1 MPENSVVLFTD
12 GTVSLDVPVS
22 PERDT
27 VWLNRNQMA
36 QLFERDVKTIGKHIN
51 NAMAEE
57 LNDLDDTQ
65 ENPTVAKF
73 ATVQNEGGR
82 RVERS
87 IEYYSLDVII
97 SVGYRVKSKRGI
109 AFRRWANSV
118 LKEYVLKGYAAN
130 KQRLN
135 QLNQVITIISRS
147 DNQEIAGISSV
158 LERFVRGLDMLDRYD
173 HESLQKPQGKEGQK
187 AGKGW
192 RLTYEEGIRIIG
204 SLKFGD
210 ESELFGNE
218 KDNSFKSAINAI
230 YQGFDGKDLYPT
242 DQEKAAHLLYFLVK
256 NHAFFDGN
264 KRIAA
269 ALFVHFLDKNGLLYT
284 ANGRMVIDNN
294 ALAAMTLMIA
304 LSRPEE
310 KDTMCLLVT
319 NMLENN

>member
-1 MPENSVVLFTD
+1 MQENTIILFTD
-12 GTVSLDVPVS
+12 GPISLDVPIS
-22 PERDT
+22 PEKDT
-27 VWLNRNQMA
+27 VWLTANQMA
-36 QLFERDVKTIGKHIN
+36 LLFDKDDKTIRKHIN
-51 NAMAEE
+51 NVFSDDE
-57 LNDLDDTQ
+57 LDK
-65 ENPTVAKF
+65 EVVVANF
-73 ATVQNEGGR
+73 ATTSQHGAIAGKTQTRMTQFYN
-82 RVERS
+82 
-87 IEYYSLDVII
+87 LDVII

-118 LKEYVLKGYAAN
+118 LKQYLLQGYAVN
-130 KQRLN
+130 KNRLI
-135 QLNQVITIISRS
+135 QLNQVISIISRS
-147 DNQEIAGISSV
+147 DNAEIAGVSSV
-158 LERFVRGLDMLDRYD
+158 LERFVRGLDILDRYD

-319 NMLENN
+319 NMLESDT